1 MVSVQPDQWLKDEP
15 LKSSEQLF
23 AVFSSASAAEP
34 LKAWPSNA
42 QMPTP
47 VWAETIYA
55 AWDAVMPY
63 VGIVEKGSE
72 FLDWVAA
79 TESGDWGWLT
89 VSPAKLEAVVE
100 HFRSLTQVLMPDGKA
115 VFFRFWDGRYLLP
128 ILESSGVEAGQLL
141 PVLTRGL
148 INGQAVEIG
157 GRARVSGR
165 EFPWWSVPEKL
176 LAQFGDD
183 ARINNALQWLNEE
196 QPALFEAFP
205 ADVLRCKVVRF
216 FAVSA
221 SDESSASA
229 LLDYLRD
236 ESE

>member
-1 MVSVQPDQWLKDEP
+1 VRPEQWLKHEP

-23 AVFSSASAAEP
+23 AIFGSASAVNP
-34 LKAWPSNA
+34 LKAWPLNA
-42 QMPTP
+42 LAPKP

-55 AWDAVMPY
+55 EWDAVMPY
-63 VGIVEKGSE
+63 VGIVDAGSE
-72 FLDWVAA
+72 FLDWVAT
-79 TESGDWGWLT
+79 TEARDWGWLA
-89 VSPAKLEAVVE
+89 VSSASLEAVLE
-100 HFRSLTQVLMPDGKA
+100 QFRSLTQVLMPDGKA
-115 VFFRFWDGRYLLP
+115 VFFRFWDGRFLLP
-128 ILESSGVEAGQLL
+128 ILESPEVDAGQLL

-165 EFPWWSVPEKL
+165 AFPGWSVSEKL
-176 LAQFGDD
+176 LAQFGGD
-183 ARINNALQWLNEE
+183 ARISNTLQWLSEE

-205 ADVLRCKVVRF
+205 ADALRCKVVRF